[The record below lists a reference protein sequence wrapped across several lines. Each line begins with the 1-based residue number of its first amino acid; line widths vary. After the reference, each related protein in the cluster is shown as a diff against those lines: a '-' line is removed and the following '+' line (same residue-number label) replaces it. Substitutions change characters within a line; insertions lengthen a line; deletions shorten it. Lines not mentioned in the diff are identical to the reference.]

1 MFRKLQLLIYLISL
15 IQQPPSA
22 DSSFVLSITEFKT
35 KILRAFEN
43 EIRVSFLLIVK
54 CHAINTCSNF
64 KVPMSSNCFFIFPCN
79 PIFHAIN
86 FDKKIFYLDK
96 EQFFM
101 SF

>member
-1 MFRKLQLLIYLISL
+1 MFRKIQLLIYLISL
-15 IQQPPSA
+15 IQQAPSA

-54 CHAINTCSNF
+54 CPVINTCSNF
-64 KVPMSSNCFFIFPCN
+64 KVPMSSIFFFLF
-79 PIFHAIN
+79 FHVILYFMQLTSTKK
-86 FDKKIFYLDK
+86 FDLDK

-101 SF
+101 NF